1 MVAAFAAACETPTQ
15 RADHLAEH
23 TGLHRELLVGASF
36 HHVAYLRLS
45 SAGPLLVFIEG
56 DGSPWTG
63 GGREIAADPTPQQP
77 LALELAARTAGAVLY
92 LGRPCYLG
100 LATAAECHP
109 SDWTM
114 GRYSPEVVRSLAV
127 ATGRIALEHD
137 FREVILIG
145 YSGGGTL
152 AQLMAPQ
159 VAGLRAVVTLS
170 ANLDVRAWT
179 AYHGYLPL
187 SGSLDPADS
196 PPLPAGIIEIHL
208 VGGQDR
214 NVPPALLDRYLT
226 RHAGAQ
232 VWTFDA
238 FDHGCCWQREWPA
251 LLPRIMTQ
259 LDAAPAAQAHPD
271 GETRLRSAAPREPP
285 GH

>member
-1 MVAAFAAACETPTQ
+1 
-15 RADHLAEH
+15 LS
-23 TGLHRELLVGASF
+23 RELLVGASF

-45 SAGPLLVFIEG
+45 SEGPLLVFIEG

-63 GGREIAADPTPQQP
+63 GGREIAADPTPRHP
-77 LALELAARTAGAVLY
+77 LALELAAHTAGAVLY

-109 SDWTM
+109 SNWTM
-114 GRYSPEVVRSLAV
+114 GRYSREVVQSLAA
-127 ATGRIALEHD
+127 ATNRITLEHD

-159 VAGLRAVVTLS
+159 VARLRAVVTLS
-170 ANLDVRAWT
+170 ANLDVSGWT
-179 AYHGYLPL
+179 AYHRYLPL

-196 PPLPAGIIEIHL
+196 PPLPAGVIEIHL
-208 VGGQDR
+208 AGGEDR

-226 RHAGAQ
+226 GHPGAQ
-232 VWTFDA
+232 LWTFDA
-238 FDHGCCWQREWPA
+238 FDHGCCWQREWPT
-251 LLPRIMTQ
+251 LWPRIMAQ
-259 LDAAPAAQAHPD
+259 LDATPAAQAHPD
-271 GETRLRSAAPREPP
+271 EGTRPRSAAPQEPP